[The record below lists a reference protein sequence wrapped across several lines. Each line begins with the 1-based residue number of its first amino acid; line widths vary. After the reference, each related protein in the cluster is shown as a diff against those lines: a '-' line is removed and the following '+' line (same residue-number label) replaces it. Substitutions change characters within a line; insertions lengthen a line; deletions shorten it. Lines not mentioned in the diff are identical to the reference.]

1 MLKLVLDSYCMFMYA
16 SSVFHAD
23 DGVYM
28 KDVAGRNECIL
39 CESGRI
45 WAGAHKAFHIWPWEF
60 EQVGHVFKSTAIQVV
75 YGSSLAVVC
84 NDWLY
89 SFLCS
94 V

>member
-28 KDVAGRNECIL
+28 KDVAGRNEYIL

-60 EQVGHVFKSTAIQVV
+60 EQVGHVFKV
-75 YGSSLAVVC
+75 YHNTSSILLLAC
-84 NDWLY
+84 
-89 SFLCS
+89 CS
-94 V
+94 VQ